1 MNACCP
7 FQGIEPGRLLVPLR
21 FLRIPIIAL
30 AEVLLESVF
39 QPSQPEDNPIP
50 QSLESGRGSDLKDP
64 SEVRKAGRVMST
76 ICLCDLRGKHA
87 QSEVLDGDALALP
100 FDLTEG
106 GRTGGPQRAFPVG
119 TVQTACSQ
127 RACGRGTRGY
137 TEGPS
142 RQHALRAGDR
152 TRRIG

>member
-1 MNACCP
+1 VNACCP

-64 SEVRKAGRVMST
+64 SEVRKAGRS
-76 ICLCDLRGKHA
+76 
-87 QSEVLDGDALALP
+87 
-100 FDLTEG
+100 
-106 GRTGGPQRAFPVG
+106 
-119 TVQTACSQ
+119 
-127 RACGRGTRGY
+127 
-137 TEGPS
+137 
-142 RQHALRAGDR
+142 
-152 TRRIG
+152 